1 MYNVHFVVWKTANP
15 TYLYFPGNTTGLLS
29 DIGVK
34 VETTI
39 SLSKRPANSASRH
52 SVMSWEGV
60 LLLDLNIFCKGEFGF
75 YSVVGD
81 TAHCIKTEK
90 ITTMVV
96 F

>member
-1 MYNVHFVVWKTANP
+1 MYNVHFVGWKTANP

-52 SVMSWEGV
+52 NVMRERLIIRPEYFLAKVS
-60 LLLDLNIFCKGEFGF
+60 LAFM

-81 TAHCIKTEK
+81 TAYCIKTEK